1 MSEMTQEEALR
12 EAGALVGD
20 ALKETEARCAVLG
33 QYINDC
39 ESKGS
44 KTSAWSEVLRELHAL
59 HGYRVGLMQRH
70 SLIQQALDCPVG
82 ERPAKV
88 QLAPPPSRAVR
99 TQHQV
104 QIRAGKRRRE
114 GR

>member
-1 MSEMTQEEALR
+1 MSEMTQEDALR
-12 EAGALVGD
+12 QAGALVGE

-39 ESKGS
+39 ERQGS
-44 KTSAWSEVLRELHAL
+44 KTSAWSGALRELHAL
-59 HGYRVGLMQRH
+59 HGYRADLKQRH
-70 SLIQQALDCPVG
+70 SLIQEALDCPVG

-88 QLAPPPSRAVR
+88 QLPPPPSRSFR

-104 QIRAGKRRRE
+104 QIRAGTRRRE